1 MSLTLKLLQFF
12 RMELSFQIKHSVCF
26 ILLSK
31 EVLTIR
37 IYLLNVCN
45 ALCNL
50 LSLGIRNQ
58 YQYKKIQLSMNT
70 LLGDGPSV

>member
-45 ALCNL
+45 ALSSL

>member
-45 ALCNL
+45 ALSNL